1 MVLQEGVNGRL
12 EGHGVAWE
20 SHDLPHGTSTSG
32 VAANAGSSN
41 IPPARDSPGLAV
53 VEKLVP
59 QQIGCLLR

>member
-32 VAANAGSSN
+32 VAANAGSSSV
-41 IPPARDSPGLAV
+41 PCGRDSPGPAV
-53 VEKLVP
+53 VHKLSS
-59 QQIGCLLR
+59 QQIGHLLR